1 MKVQRVLMILLAAS
15 WLAGSASPVVAQA
28 EKVKVKAKELKKQ
41 VESGSTTNAPKSKP
55 TGK

>member
-1 MKVQRVLMILLAAS
+1 MKTQRALMILVAIGLLVGAC
-15 WLAGSASPVVAQA
+15 SPVLAQA

-55 TGK
+55 GN